1 MRIAAP
7 CLSASPCGQNRRCLR
22 KVFSARILLLMWGGQ
37 EVFGVR
43 LLSKSS
49 MNFLAAGPT
58 NCSAGG
64 GMFERISGSRSSL
77 SRKLVWQGHIM
88 RIAAPCLSASP
99 SGQNRRCLRKVFS
112 ARILLLMWGGQ
123 EVFGVRLLSKS
134 MPGRK
139 VLSHLHVVTW
149 RRTRSTQK
157 LIFIG
162 LASGRIITPE

>member
-1 MRIAAP
+1 MRIVAP
-7 CLSASPCGQNRRCLR
+7 CLSASPYGQNRRCLR

-77 SRKLVWQGHIM
+77 PRKLVWQGHTSCVSRHPALAPALAVKID
-88 RIAAPCLSASP
+88 AAY
-99 SGQNRRCLRKVFS
+99 RRYFLQGFCC
-112 ARILLLMWGGQ
+112 
-123 EVFGVRLLSKS
+123 
-134 MPGRK
+134 
-139 VLSHLHVVTW
+139 
-149 RRTRSTQK
+149 
-157 LIFIG
+157 
-162 LASGRIITPE
+162 